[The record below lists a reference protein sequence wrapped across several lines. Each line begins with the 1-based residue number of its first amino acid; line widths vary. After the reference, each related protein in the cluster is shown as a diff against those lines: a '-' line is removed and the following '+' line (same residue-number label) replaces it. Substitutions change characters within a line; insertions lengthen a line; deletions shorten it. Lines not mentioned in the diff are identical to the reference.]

1 MVAQVACIHAQGFG
15 INFVPLYHIVAKAP
29 CIARGTMLKP
39 GSSPGFFR
47 FGCTRIF
54 LFLDTKK
61 RPKLLKF
68 GRFVYIFVY
77 VLRKTLIF
85 KVYCGETGIRT
96 LDTVTRMPHFE
107 CGPFDHSGIS
117 PLRGVLLC
125 LCHAPEGGGGG
136 RGAIPFEAQS
146 YCNLFIPTNIGAKK
160 RPLGRA
166 FLFFGQMVCTL

>member
-15 INFVPLYHIVAKAP
+15 INFVPLHHIVAKAP

-39 GSSPGFFR
+39 GSSPGFFS

-54 LFLDTKK
+54 LFLDIKK

-96 LDTVTRMPHFE
+96 PGTSRYNGFQDRRNRPLCHLSKTLFKSALFSKAMQRYGFFLIIQT
-107 CGPFDHSGIS
+107 S
-117 PLRGVLLC
+117 PNIFFKKVLLSTKKVYFC
-125 LCHAPEGGGGG
+125 
-136 RGAIPFEAQS
+136 EA
-146 YCNLFIPTNIGAKK
+146 LH
-160 RPLGRA
+160 
-166 FLFFGQMVCTL
+166 